1 MSSITVRPA
10 SGARVSRR
18 RRERPIVVCQE
29 CHRRKLKCNKQ
40 QPCDRCSKY
49 SPPLKCTYAPDV
61 DRRHRAPSE
70 RQHSHSRDE
79 PDKAPS
85 YISGAARL
93 RSPPITPAVVRQS
106 SAVSEPSSEQ
116 LILDHVEDIGPT
128 NPQEAYTNNDEEQS
142 EQPLETEQITTRN
155 PSGQRIPKRAW
166 FGRTSNHWLFRRFS
180 RIGKVL
186 AQAGVTR
193 PDGQF
198 ATFHDMKTDLV
209 ERRNAFAG
217 TPKKLNMSICEE
229 IPEKDVTDLLI
240 NRYFDTYGSVFLFLD
255 ETSFRGDVEEYWEAP
270 ESAAVATC
278 IRILLVI
285 SVANGSLHDAH
296 GRLPHARVVA
306 WWHLIQAWQSVALRS
321 DPYGIATL
329 QTCCLVIF
337 MRYMYNLDATASLHS
352 SNALVRNAMVAGL
365 HRDPALADY
374 MPSPKDLK
382 LRQHLWYT
390 ILELDLQSSMDEG
403 IQPSL
408 RAEDWDMPLPKDNID
423 PKEQHTLAEPGDPS
437 APRNILISSLPA
449 RVKTTHFLNGIK
461 SSIRYDEALLLHAE
475 LKAVAHP
482 LSFAFTSQD
491 HARND
496 SFAHGWAA
504 LLINRS
510 FFALHLPFAL
520 PSSPPFA
527 FSHNLCVATALSILD
542 RLDPPASRDTWSDED
557 PLVAMMRSSSA
568 VFQMVAF
575 PAVLFVCS
583 LLEGSLGS
591 HQPWTLVSE
600 LTDRLVS
607 VIESF
612 LVIAEKRLPLQE
624 YVARAYLI
632 PSMVLARARKAGSGM
647 SREEIAAGDQVIAGE
662 ITAKCF
668 NVFRNRPDLPPK

>member
-1 MSSITVRPA
+1 MSDVRPA
-10 SGARVSRR
+10 SGARMSRR

-40 QPCDRCSKY
+40 QPCDRCSKH

-70 RQHSHSRDE
+70 RAHSHSVDE

-85 YISGAARL
+85 YISKAAHL
-93 RSPPITPAVVRQS
+93 GSPPITPAVFEHIS
-106 SAVSEPSSEQ
+106 
-116 LILDHVEDIGPT
+116 
-128 NPQEAYTNNDEEQS
+128 
-142 EQPLETEQITTRN
+142 
-155 PSGQRIPKRAW
+155 
-166 FGRTSNHWLFRRFS
+166 
-180 RIGKVL
+180 KVL
-186 AQAGVTR
+186 TQAGVTR

-198 ATFHDMKTDLV
+198 ATFHNMKMDLI

-217 TPKKLNMSICEE
+217 APEELNMSICEE
-229 IPEKDVTDLLI
+229 IPERDITDLLV

-255 ETSFRGDVEEYWEAP
+255 ETSFRADAEKYWEAL

-296 GRLPHARVVA
+296 GRLPHSRVVA

-321 DPYGIATL
+321 DPYGITTL

-337 MRYMYNLDATASLHS
+337 MRHIYNLDATASLHS
-352 SNALVRNAMVAGL
+352 SNALVRNAMIASL
-365 HRDPALADY
+365 HRDPALTDY
-374 MPSPKDLK
+374 LPSPEDLE

-390 ILELDLQSSMDEG
+390 ILELDLQSSMDDG

-408 RAEDWDMPLPKDNID
+408 RAEDWDMPLPKEDID
-423 PKEQHTLAEPGDPS
+423 PKQQHTDVEPGDPS
-437 APRNILISSLPA
+437 TPRNILISSLPA
-449 RVKTTHFLNGIK
+449 RVKIAHYLNGIK
-461 SSIRYDEALLLHAE
+461 SSPRYDEALLLHAE
-475 LKAVAHP
+475 LKAVAYP

-491 HARND
+491 HAQNE
-496 SFAHGWAA
+496 SFAHGWSA
-504 LLINRS
+504 LLTNRS

-520 PSSPPFA
+520 LGSPPFA
-527 FSHNLCVATALSILD
+527 FSHNLCVATALSILN
-542 RLDPPASRDTWSDED
+542 RLDPPESQETWSDED
-557 PLVAMMRSSSA
+557 PLVAMMRGSSA
-568 VFQMVAF
+568 IFQMIAF
-575 PAVLFVCS
+575 PAILFVCS
-583 LLEGSLGS
+583 LLEGNLGS

-612 LVIAEKRLPLQE
+612 FVIAEKRLPLQE

-632 PSMVLARARKAGSGM
+632 PAMVLARARKAGSGM
-647 SREEIAAGDQVIAGE
+647 GREEIAVGDEAIARE
-662 ITAKCF
+662 LTARCF
-668 NVFRNRPDLPPK
+668 NIFRNRPDLPPK